1 MTPNQLPLKDI
12 HLPESVGWWPPAIGW
27 WILAF
32 LIPLL
37 IVLGIWLFKRITR
50 KTALK
55 TAKAILN
62 SIKQDEN
69 LDDYQKVCQMSV
81 LIRRTAIS
89 CFPRSETASL
99 TGKEWLLFLDTPL
112 QDQRFSDGIGKLLI
126 DAPYQQ
132 QIRDNSKIND
142 LFGLCE
148 DWLQALTKQKHD

>member
-32 LIPLL
+32 LVPLL

-69 LDDYQKVCQMSV
+69 LDDYQKVCQLSV

-112 QDQRFSDGIGKLLI
+112 QDQRFSDGIGKLLV

>member
-32 LIPLL
+32 LVPMLV
-37 IVLGIWLFKRITR
+37 VLGIWLYKRITR

-55 TAKAILN
+55 TAKVILN

-69 LDDYQKVCQMSV
+69 LNDYQKVCQMSV

-112 QDQRFSDGIGKLLI
+112 QNQRFSDGIGKLLV

>member
-32 LIPLL
+32 LVPLL

-112 QDQRFSDGIGKLLI
+112 QDQRFSDGIGKLLV

-132 QIRDNSKIND
+132 QIKDNSKIND

>member
-99 TGKEWLLFLDTPL
+99 TGKKWLLFLDTPL
-112 QDQRFSDGIGKLLI
+112 QDQRFSDGIGKLLV

-132 QIRDNSKIND
+132 QIKDNSKINA

>member
-112 QDQRFSDGIGKLLI
+112 QDQRFSDGIGKLLV

-132 QIRDNSKIND
+132 QIKDNSKINA